1 MADHTNTNILR
12 FVRIKKVIEETPTI
26 RTIVFEDEYSIAS
39 MRGQFLMVWIPQI
52 EELPMSVGIESVEGR
67 KFAGVT
73 VRKYG
78 LGSTALYHKQE
89 GEYIGIRGPYGNY
102 FSIPENLTNALLIGG
117 GTGLVPLV
125 RLFSDLLHE
134 RIQTSLIIGAKTRV
148 EGLFE
153 HRVQKL
159 LADNNLNDN
168 NVAFS
173 TDDGTYGSKGSTV
186 DLAESILVSKR
197 FEIMYTCGPEL
208 MMKGVQKLGERF
220 SIPVEA
226 SIERYMKCAIGICGS
241 CCINDKLVCQDGT
254 IFDSNSLRKL
264 TEFGVSYRDKTGR
277 SSYFTSQI

>member
-1 MADHTNTNILR
+1 LADHTNTNILR

-67 KFAGVT
+67 KFAAVT

-78 LGSTALYHKQE
+78 LGSTALYHKQV

-102 FSIPENLTNALLIGG
+102 YSIPENLRNALLIGG

-134 RIQTSLIIGAKTRV
+134 RIQTSLIIGAKTRFEV
-148 EGLFE
+148 LFE

-264 TEFGVSYRDKTGR
+264 TEFGVSYREKSGR
-277 SSYFTSQI
+277 SSYFTSQS

>member
-52 EELPMSVGIESVEGR
+52 EELPMSVGIEIVEGR
-67 KFAGVT
+67 KFAAVT

-78 LGSTALYHKQE
+78 LGSTALYHKQV
-89 GEYIGIRGPYGNY
+89 GENVGIRGPYGNY
-102 FSIPENLTNALLIGG
+102 FSIPENLRNALLIGG

-134 RIQTSLIIGAKTRV
+134 RIQTSLIIGAKTLDEV
-148 EGLFE
+148 LFE
-153 HRVQKL
+153 HKVQKL

>member
-1 MADHTNTNILR
+1 MADHTNTDILR
-12 FVRIKKVIEETPTI
+12 FVRIEKVIEETPTI
-26 RTIVFEDEYSIAS
+26 RTILFEDEYSIAS
-39 MRGQFLMVWIPQI
+39 MSGQFLMVWIPQI

-67 KFAGVT
+67 KFAAVT

-78 LGSTALYHKQE
+78 LGSTALYHKRVGQHV
-89 GEYIGIRGPYGNY
+89 GIRGPYGNY
-102 FSIPENLTNALLIGG
+102 FSVPENLGNALLIGG

-134 RIQTSLIIGAKTRV
+134 RIQTSLIIGARTRD
-148 EGLFE
+148 ELLFE
-153 HRVQKL
+153 HKVRKL
-159 LADNNLNDN
+159 QADNNHNEN
-168 NVAFS
+168 IVAFS
-173 TDDGTYGSKGSTV
+173 TDDGTYEFKGSTV
-186 DLAESILVSKR
+186 ALAESILVSKK

-254 IFDSNSLRKL
+254 IFGSNNLRQL
-264 TEFGVSYRDKTGR
+264 TEFGVSYRDKSGR
-277 SSYFTSQI
+277 SSYFASQS

>member
-1 MADHTNTNILR
+1 LADHTNTNILR

-148 EGLFE
+148 EVLFE
-153 HRVQKL
+153 HTVQKL

-277 SSYFTSQI
+277 SSYFTSKI

>member
-148 EGLFE
+148 EVLFE
-153 HRVQKL
+153 HTVQKL